1 MRQRFHA
8 KAVLLAATTFC
19 SPLAWSG
26 HALADSTDSQIGSI
40 EKQIR
45 ALQGQLNHMKRDL
58 SARSAEV
65 KAARSEAAE
74 ASRQAREAEERS
86 GLARYDG
93 NGHPM
98 APPPLAAPPG
108 YTNFANYPGTQAP
121 FANIRGNPGYQP
133 SGPGLKQGQFAI
145 GAVRVTL
152 GGFIDATGVFR
163 TRNED
168 ADISSSFNTGIPFA
182 QSANYH
188 QDEFRGTARASRI
201 SLLAE
206 ASPNPVT
213 QLSAYYETDF
223 NSAGVTS
230 NSVES
235 NSYTL
240 RLRQAYAAYARS
252 DLDLYVL
259 GGQVYSLATMNR
271 FGIVPH
277 QEDTPLDIDAQFVAG
292 FVWKRDV
299 GLRMVKGFDNDKY
312 DIGVSVESPQSTYS
326 IGGNGSGLPSTD
338 TVNTT
343 NAGLSGNGA
352 TLNSLTTYSTEYA
365 PDVIAKATAD
375 PGWGHY
381 ELFGIARFLHDRV
394 SSVGT
399 GSNNTV
405 LAGGVGGGFILPVI
419 KGKLDFQ
426 ASGLVGQGIGTYGSG
441 QFSDATLA
449 RDGSPQPLPEVIALL
464 GLVARPVKPIDL
476 YAYVGTE
483 QITHREDFSIKGK
496 GYGYGSPLYSNAGC
510 NIELS
515 TLPCT
520 ANTSGIVE
528 GTLGGWWRFLK
539 GDYGTMQTGVQWAYV
554 RRDAFSGVGGSPKTD
569 DNILMFSFRYLP
581 FQ

>member
-1 MRQRFHA
+1 M
-8 KAVLLAATTFC
+8 
-19 SPLAWSG
+19 SG
-26 HALADSTDSQIGSI
+26 HALADTTDSQIGAI

-65 KAARSEAAE
+65 RAARSEAAQ

-86 GLARYDG
+86 GQTRFDG
-93 NGHPM
+93 NGHPL
-98 APPPLAAPPG
+98 APPPLSAPPG
-108 YTNFANYPGTQAP
+108 YNNYASYPGTQAP
-121 FANIRGNPGYQP
+121 FANINGNPGYQP
-133 SGPGLKQGQFAI
+133 SGGGLKQGQFAI

-152 GGFIDATGVFR
+152 GGFIEAAGIYR
-163 TRNED
+163 SRNEE

-182 QSANYH
+182 QSPNYH
-188 QDEFRGTARASRI
+188 QDEFRGSARQSRV

-206 ASPNPVT
+206 ASPNAVT

-240 RLRQAYAAYARS
+240 RLRQAYATYARS

-259 GGQVYSLATMNR
+259 GGQVYSLATMNK

-277 QEDTPLDIDAQFVAG
+277 QEDTPLQIDAQFVTG

-299 GLRMVKGFDNDKY
+299 GLRIVKGFDNDRF
-312 DIGVSVESPQSTYS
+312 DIGLSVESPQSTYS
-326 IGGNGSGLPSTD
+326 IGGNGSGLPAAD

-343 NAGLSGNGA
+343 NAGLSGNGG

-365 PDVIAKATAD
+365 PDVIAKVTAD

-381 ELFGIARFLHDRV
+381 ELFGVARFLHDRV
-394 SSVGT
+394 SSVGN
-399 GSNNTV
+399 GNNKTV
-405 LAGGVGGGFILPVI
+405 LAGGVGGGVILPVI

-426 ASGLVGQGIGTYGSG
+426 ASALVGQGIGTYGSG
-441 QFSDATLA
+441 QFADATLA
-449 RDGSPQPLPEVIALL
+449 RDGSPQPLPEVIALV
-464 GLVARPVKPIDL
+464 GLIARPVKPVDL

-483 QITHREDFSIKGK
+483 QITHREDFSIGRK

-510 NIELS
+510 DIELS
-515 TLPCT
+515 ALPCT

-539 GDYGTMQTGVQWAYV
+539 GDYGTMETGAQYAYV
-554 RRDAFSGVGGSPKTD
+554 QRTAFGGIGGSPKTD
-569 DNILMFSFRYLP
+569 ENILMFSYRYLP

>member
-1 MRQRFHA
+1 MRRPHHLRAILLTATVFCGPV
-8 KAVLLAATTFC
+8 VLA
-19 SPLAWSG
+19 G
-26 HALADSTDSQIGSI
+26 HARADSTDTQISAI

-45 ALQGQLNHMKRDL
+45 ALQGQLNHMKQDL
-58 SARSAEV
+58 AARSAEV

-86 GLARYDG
+86 GPSRYDG
-93 NGHPM
+93 NGQPM

-108 YTNFANYPGTQAP
+108 YANYANYPGTQSP
-121 FANIRGNPGYQP
+121 FANVRGNPGYQP

-188 QDEFRGTARASRI
+188 QGEFRGTARASRL

-206 ASPNPVT
+206 ASPNSVT
-213 QLSAYYETDF
+213 QLAAFYESDF
-223 NSAGVTS
+223 NSSGVTS
-230 NSVES
+230 NSTES

-240 RLRQAYAAYARS
+240 RLRQAYATYARS
-252 DLDLYVL
+252 DLDFYVL
-259 GGQVYSLATMNR
+259 GGQVYSLATMNK

-277 QEDTPLDIDAQFVAG
+277 QEDTPLDIDAQFVTG

-299 GLRMVKGFDNDKY
+299 GVRVVKGFDGDKY
-312 DIGVSVESPQSTYS
+312 DIGLSVESPESTYS
-326 IGGNGSGLPSTD
+326 IGGNGSGLPATD

-343 NAGLSGNGA
+343 NAGLSGNGG
-352 TLNSLTTYSTEYA
+352 TLNSLATYSTEYA
-365 PDVIAKATAD
+365 PDVIAKVTAD
-375 PGWGHY
+375 PGYGHY

-394 SSVGT
+394 STVGS
-399 GSNNTV
+399 GANNTV
-405 LAGGVGGGFILPVI
+405 LAGGVGGGTILPLI

-426 ASGLVGQGIGTYGSG
+426 ASGLVGQGIGTYGSA

-449 RDGSPQPLPEVIALL
+449 RNGAPQPLPEVMALV
-464 GLVARPVKPIDL
+464 GLIARPIVPVDL

-483 QITHREDFSIKGK
+483 QITHSEAFSIKGK

-515 TLPCT
+515 SLPCT
-520 ANTSGIVE
+520 ANTSGVVE
-528 GTLGGWWRFLK
+528 GTIGGWWRFLK
-539 GDYGTMQTGVQWAYV
+539 GDFGTMQTGAQYAYV
-554 RRDAFSGVGGSPKTD
+554 RRTAFSGIGGSPRTD
-569 DNILMFSFRYLP
+569 ENILMFSFRYLP